1 VRGVGIELGG
11 LLESSRYGRNAR
23 SEFIRWFPSSPW
35 VGVVDRDPRLRE
47 QILEGRRDLLQLL
60 LVGSAIPLLSSCA
73 LLPLIFDAINVAQK
87 AYSVFEAAG
96 GTALFSNNSQSR
108 EKAQLITTLFA
119 GDSDEGSVEDEL
131 DFSVAVPS
139 GEQNYV
145 YGYEGLASEG
155 AGDHVISGLAL
166 GETLL
171 TEVFDVL

>member
-1 VRGVGIELGG
+1 MGIELEG
-11 LLESSRYGRNAR
+11 LLESSRYGQNAR
-23 SEFIRWFPSSPW
+23 RELMQWFPSSGW
-35 VGVVDRDPRLRE
+35 VRVVDADPRLRE
-47 QILEGRRDLLQLL
+47 QILHGRRDLFKML
-60 LVGSAIPLLSSCA
+60 LVGTAAPLVANCA

-108 EKAQLITTLFA
+108 EKAQLITSLIA
-119 GDSDEGSVEDEL
+119 GQSEEDGSVVDEL

-145 YGYEGLASEG
+145 YSYDGLVSED